1 MHQITDQVTP
11 LGSSRGRKNKFMSYS
26 DSLCFFVNGSQCSQP
41 YLCIAHMPAIG
52 TPINNVPSIPSPIEL
67 SIVCRMNITIIQKAK
82 LQIKILQ
89 TYT

>member
-1 MHQITDQVTP
+1 
-11 LGSSRGRKNKFMSYS
+11 
-26 DSLCFFVNGSQCSQP
+26 
-41 YLCIAHMPAIG
+41 MPAIG